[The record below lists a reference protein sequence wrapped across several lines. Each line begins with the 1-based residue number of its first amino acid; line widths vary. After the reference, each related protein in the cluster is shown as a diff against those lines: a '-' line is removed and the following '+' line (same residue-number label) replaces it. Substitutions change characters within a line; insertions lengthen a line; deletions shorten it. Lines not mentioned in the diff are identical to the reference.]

1 MRRRRSA
8 RTTAASARSRPR
20 RPVGLRAR
28 PQGSSSVSRLAFEA
42 HRIIAQQKARISTLK
57 AGGHATQGDEQLL
70 EMLERRLWLLEEDE
84 RQLRAARDAS

>member
-1 MRRRRSA
+1 M
-8 RTTAASARSRPR
+8 
-20 RPVGLRAR
+20 
-28 PQGSSSVSRLAFEA
+28 
-42 HRIIAQQKARISTLK
+42 STLK